1 MESQLRSPR
10 RSRPNIGAELSV
22 EGDWAPRARVVG
34 RPSHAEIPIAPRLL
48 VFLQLIDADGDF
60 GTHKYPVSLV
70 SSSSP
75 RRRRVRLGC
84 PRLERHRR
92 H

>member
-48 VFLQLIDADGDF
+48 VFLQLIDADGVF